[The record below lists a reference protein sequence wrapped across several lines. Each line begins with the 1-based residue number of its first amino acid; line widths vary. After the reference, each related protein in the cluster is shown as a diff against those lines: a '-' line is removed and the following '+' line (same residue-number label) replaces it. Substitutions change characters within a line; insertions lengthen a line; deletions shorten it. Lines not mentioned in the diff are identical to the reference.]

1 MKTKQ
6 QMIQEILSKYNDI
19 LTAHD
24 LQDFE
29 IDLNNQDDVG
39 VWETYTKNVG
49 GADETDA
56 L

>member
-6 QMIQEILSKYNDI
+6 EMIQEILSKYNGL

-24 LQDFE
+24 LEDFE
-29 IDLNNQDDVG
+29 LSLNNQDEVS
-39 VWETYTKNVG
+39 VWETYTKNG
-49 GADETDA
+49 GVDETDA